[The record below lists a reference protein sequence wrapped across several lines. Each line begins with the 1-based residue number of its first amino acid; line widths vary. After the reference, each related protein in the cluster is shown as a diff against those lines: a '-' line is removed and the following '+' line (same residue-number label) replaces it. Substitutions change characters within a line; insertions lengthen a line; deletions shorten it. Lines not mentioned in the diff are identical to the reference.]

1 MKPDRN
7 GWFAGWNLGHKEI
20 EYAVKQHDGTLTV
33 NNGQQKWQVRPEQEV
48 ALLPV
53 LHDPVR
59 QGFDLRD
66 EAERAL
72 SYPHQVVGS
81 ELVAGRQASKMQIS
95 PGGLEYYLWIDKET
109 NLPLQLQ
116 TAMQNALQT
125 TYTFA
130 SFETMRRLIR
140 LYLITEC
147 RRALKWWMPI
157 PDSLLIP
164 WRKQWR

>member
-1 MKPDRN
+1 M
-7 GWFAGWNLGHKEI
+7 
-20 EYAVKQHDGTLTV
+20 
-33 NNGQQKWQVRPEQEV
+33 RPQEQEV

-95 PGGLEYYLWIDKET
+95 PPGGLEYYLWIDKET

-130 SFETMRRLIR
+130 SFEANAQIDPVIFDYRVPPGFKVVD
-140 LYLITEC
+140 
-147 RRALKWWMPI
+147 AD